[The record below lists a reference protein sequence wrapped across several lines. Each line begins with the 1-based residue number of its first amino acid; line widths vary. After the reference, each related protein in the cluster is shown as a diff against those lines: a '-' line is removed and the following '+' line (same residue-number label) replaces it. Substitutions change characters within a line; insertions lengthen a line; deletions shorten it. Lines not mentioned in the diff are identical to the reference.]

1 LPFRFGVAGRLL
13 LVLPEPA
20 PSSVDALRPV
30 EPLDPALRLLLKC
43 QHQPLLRRLQL
54 LPRRQ
59 LPLLLR
65 LLHPLY
71 RRLQLLP
78 NFRELLHR

>member
-1 LPFRFGVAGRLL
+1 
-13 LVLPEPA
+13 
-20 PSSVDALRPV
+20 LRPV

-43 QHQPLLRRLQL
+43 QHPLLLRRLQL

-59 LPLLLR
+59 LPQLLR

>member
-1 LPFRFGVAGRLL
+1 
-13 LVLPEPA
+13 VLPEPA

-65 LLHPLY
+65 LLHPLRFP
-71 RRLQLLP
+71 RRLQLHRKY
-78 NFRELLHR
+78 REWLHQ

>member
-1 LPFRFGVAGRLL
+1 M
-13 LVLPEPA
+13 
-20 PSSVDALRPV
+20 
-30 EPLDPALRLLLKC
+30 LLKC
-43 QHQPLLRRLQL
+43 QHLLLLRRLQP

-78 NFRELLHR
+78 NFQELLHR

>member
-1 LPFRFGVAGRLL
+1 
-13 LVLPEPA
+13 
-20 PSSVDALRPV
+20 LRPV

-65 LLHPLY
+65 LLRLPL
-71 RRLQLLP
+71 RRRQLRLMYQEV
-78 NFRELLHR
+78 NHR

>member
-1 LPFRFGVAGRLL
+1 LPSRFGVVAILL
-13 LVLPEPA
+13 PVLPEPA
-20 PSSVDALRPV
+20 PSSADALRPV
-30 EPLDPALRLLLKC
+30 EPLDLELRMLLKY
-43 QHQPLLRRLQL
+43 QHPLLLRRLQL

-71 RRLQLLP
+71 RRLQLHRKY
-78 NFRELLHR
+78 REWLHR

>member
-1 LPFRFGVAGRLL
+1 MLL
-13 LVLPEPA
+13 RQLLGSA
-20 PSSVDALRPV
+20 PSFADALRPV
-30 EPLDPALRLLLKC
+30 ALVAPSLTMLLKC
-43 QHQPLLRRLQL
+43 QHLLLLRRLQP

-65 LLHPLY
+65 LLHPLRFP

>member
-1 LPFRFGVAGRLL
+1 LRL
-13 LVLPEPA
+13 
-20 PSSVDALRPV
+20 V

-43 QHQPLLRRLQL
+43 QHQPLLRRLQP

-59 LPLLLR
+59 LPQLLR